1 MLNKILLSIYKII
14 FIGKEE
20 YNIILNI
27 KEFNNKINQALLL
40 LLLLFKSN
48 IFIENKSCI

>member
-1 MLNKILLSIYKII
+1 MLNQILISIYKII
-14 FIGKEE
+14 FYWKV

-40 LLLLFKSN
+40 LLLLLFKSN